1 MAMQREYFKRD
12 LAHPAWQMSGNNR
25 PSAARQETSLPG
37 HLREENTTIPVTPSE
52 ESCARPGTASGSG
65 NAPKHVLE
73 AVGASGQPEYF
84 SDRAD
89 SANGPSSAQEAAN
102 GAKNGEDILR
112 RLSLTGSQSKPDFDS
127 IDPRTAH
134 PGLGLSGNIIS
145 ATFAVPYKVG
155 YTTSGEWV
163 GSTVE
168 L

>member
-1 MAMQREYFKRD
+1 
-12 LAHPAWQMSGNNR
+12 MSGSSR
-25 PSAARQETSLPG
+25 PSAARQDTSLPG
-37 HLREENTTIPVTPSE
+37 HLREENISIPVTPSE
-52 ESCARPGTASGSG
+52 ESYARPGTGSS

-73 AVGASGQPEYF
+73 AVGASGQQEYF
-84 SDRAD
+84 SDRAG
-89 SANGPSSAQEAAN
+89 SANAPSSAQEAAN

-112 RLSLTGSQSKPDFDS
+112 RLSLTGSKPDFDS